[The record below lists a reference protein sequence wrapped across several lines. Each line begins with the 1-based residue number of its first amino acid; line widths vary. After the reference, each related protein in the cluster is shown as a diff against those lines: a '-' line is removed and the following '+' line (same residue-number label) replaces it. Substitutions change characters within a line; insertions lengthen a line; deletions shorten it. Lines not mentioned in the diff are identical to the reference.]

1 MFPTTDSCA
10 ATPSRAPEKGKERGK
25 KRAWSQG
32 RPQRTHPTGQVVLGY
47 VQIVVKKRYLNF
59 QGWLHPEPGC
69 IINLEMILGQ
79 HERSSKKKQNKDIH
93 RPSIEAH
100 IRYYHLP
107 QVNFSVCTQSPR
119 GCSGPTTIP
128 SRSHLPVSVP
138 VILRRIRSST
148 RRPFQLCRCRVRKP
162 DRR

>member
-1 MFPTTDSCA
+1 MDGTCFRPLTLA
-10 ATPSRAPEKGKERGK
+10 LLRHRAPLKKEKREAK

-47 VQIVVKKRYLNF
+47 VQIVVKKRYFNF

-93 RPSIEAH
+93 RPSIERSSHKVLSPTPSKFLGMYPVSSRLFRAH
-100 IRYYHLP
+100 HHS
-107 QVNFSVCTQSPR
+107 FSVSSPR
-119 GCSGPTTIP
+119 
-128 SRSHLPVSVP
+128 VSTSN
-138 VILRRIRSST
+138 SS
-148 RRPFQLCRCRVRKP
+148 PHSKLNSSSFSAV
-162 DRR
+162 